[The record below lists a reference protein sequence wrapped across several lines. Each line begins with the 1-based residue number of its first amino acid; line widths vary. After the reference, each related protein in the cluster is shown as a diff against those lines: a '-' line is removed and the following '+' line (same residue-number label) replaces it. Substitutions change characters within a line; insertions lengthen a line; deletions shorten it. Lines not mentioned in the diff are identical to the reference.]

1 MKPYN
6 NNTRP
11 RTPFKPRDGKF
22 QKKKFEPSFDQLMR
36 AFKKKAEKSGI
47 IKECRDRE
55 YYEKPAA
62 KRRRKKN
69 EQVRR
74 AQKALRMERSQFARG
89 RLGNVR

>member
-1 MKPYN
+1 MKPFN
-6 NNTRP
+6 KTQRP

-22 QKKKFEPSFDQLMR
+22 QKKEYAPSFDQLLR
-36 AFKKKAEKSGI
+36 NFKKKAEKSGI

-55 YYEKPAA
+55 FYEKPAA

-74 AQKALRMERSQFARG
+74 AQKITRQAKAAFGRG

>member
-1 MKPYN
+1 MKPFN
-6 NNTRP
+6 KTQRP
-11 RTPFKPRDGKF
+11 RQPLNKGKF

-55 YYEKPAA
+55 FYEKPAA

-74 AQKALRMERSQFARG
+74 AQKALRMERTKFNRG

>member
-1 MKPYN
+1 MKPFN
-6 NNTRP
+6 KTQRP
-11 RTPFKPRDGKF
+11 RQPLNKGKF
-22 QKKKFEPSFDQLMR
+22 QKKKYEPSFDQLMR

-74 AQKALRMERSQFARG
+74 AQKALRMERAQFARG